1 MSDEIKQIIE
11 DIELKELFDADVVY
25 TRTLKNGEEK
35 EYIIPKTEDER
46 EEFNEY
52 YRKYREKNR
61 DKYREYMR
69 EYMRIYRQKKRG

>member
-11 DIELKELFDADVVY
+11 DIELKELLDSDVVY

-35 EYIIPKTEDER
+35 EYIRPKTEDER

-52 YRKYREKNR
+52 FREYRNKNR

-69 EYMRIYRQKKRG
+69 EYMRLYRQKKR